1 MRYDNQQLIDMLS
14 AEYVLGSLQGAARI
28 RFEQLIQQRSD
39 WAKTL
44 NWWQT
49 HLHLLAETVHA
60 VKPRKQVWQ
69 QIENRLW
76 NKKGQSNA
84 SNWWR
89 ILNWRN
95 TALLS
100 TSLAFI
106 FATFLAVQAPNKPSI
121 SEPTAVAM
129 LANDKAQAG
138 WLLSLANN
146 AGGNAEIRANSL
158 ASLQIKNQNAYEL
171 WLLPSDKS
179 KPISL
184 GLLPQ
189 KGNKVLVVPANLVA
203 MLPESGLAVSVEP
216 MGGSPTGQPTG
227 AVLYQ
232 GKLVKV

>member
-28 RFEQLIQQRSD
+28 RFEQLIQQRAD

-76 NKKGQSNA
+76 NKTGPSNA

-146 AGGNAEIRANSL
+146 AVGHAEIRANSL
-158 ASLQIKNQNAYEL
+158 ASLQIKNQNTYEL
-171 WLLPSDKS
+171 WLLPTDKS

-203 MLPESGLAVSVEP
+203 MLSESGLAVSVEP

>member
-28 RFEQLIQQRSD
+28 RFEQLIQQRAD

-49 HLHLLAETVHA
+49 HLHLLAETVNA

-76 NKKGQSNA
+76 NKTGPSNA

-106 FATFLAVQAPNKPSI
+106 FATILAVQAPIKPSI

-146 AGGNAEIRANSL
+146 AVGHAEIRANSL
-158 ASLQIKNQNAYEL
+158 ASLQIKNQNTYEL
-171 WLLPSDKS
+171 WLLPTDKS

-203 MLPESGLAVSVEP
+203 MLSESGLAVSVEP

>member
-1 MRYDNQQLIDMLS
+1 MRYDNPELIDILS
-14 AEYVLGSLQGAARI
+14 AEYVLGSLKGAARI
-28 RFEQLIQQRSD
+28 RFEQLIKQRTD
-39 WAKTL
+39 WAKAL

-49 HLHLLAETVHA
+49 HLHLLAETVPA

-69 QIENRLW
+69 QIEKRLW
-76 NKKGQSNA
+76 NKTTPSNA
-84 SNWWR
+84 SNWLR
-89 ILNWRN
+89 ILSWRN

-100 TSLAFI
+100 TSLAFV
-106 FATFLAVQAPNKPSI
+106 FATFLALQAPNKASI

-146 AGGNAEIRANSL
+146 TSGNAEIRANSL
-158 ASLQIKNQNAYEL
+158 ASLQTKNQNAYEL
-171 WLLPSDKS
+171 WLLPTDKS

-189 KGNKVLVVPANLVA
+189 KGNKVLIVPANLVA
-203 MLPESGLAVSVEP
+203 MLAESGLAVSLEP
-216 MGGSPTGQPTG
+216 IGGSPTGQPTG

>member
-14 AEYVLGSLQGAARI
+14 AEYVLGSLKGAARI
-28 RFEQLIQQRSD
+28 RFEQLIQQRAD
-39 WAKTL
+39 WSKTL

-49 HLHLLAETVHA
+49 HLHLLAETVPA
-60 VKPRKQVWQ
+60 VRPRKQVWP

-76 NKKGQSNA
+76 NKTGSSNA

-203 MLPESGLAVSVEP
+203 MLSESGLAVSVEP

>member
-28 RFEQLIQQRSD
+28 RFEQLIQQRAD

-76 NKKGQSNA
+76 NKTAPPNA

-106 FATFLAVQAPNKPSI
+106 FATFLVLQTPNKLGI

>member
-28 RFEQLIQQRSD
+28 RFEQLIQQRAD

-76 NKKGQSNA
+76 NKTGPSNA

-106 FATFLAVQAPNKPSI
+106 FATILAVQAPNKPSI

-146 AGGNAEIRANSL
+146 AGGHAEIRANSL
-158 ASLQIKNQNAYEL
+158 ASLQIKNQNTYEL
-171 WLLPSDKS
+171 WLLPTDKS

-203 MLPESGLAVSVEP
+203 MLSESGLAVSVEP

>member
-28 RFEQLIQQRSD
+28 RFEELIQQRAD

-49 HLHLLAETVHA
+49 HLHLLAETVPA
-60 VKPRKQVWQ
+60 IKPSKQVWQ

-76 NKKGQSNA
+76 NKTAPLSA
-84 SNWWR
+84 SNWWH

-106 FATFLAVQAPNKPSI
+106 FATFLVTQAPNKPTI

-129 LANDKAQAG
+129 LATDKAQAG
-138 WLLSLANN
+138 WLLSLASN

-171 WLLPSDKS
+171 WLLPTDKS

-189 KGNKVLVVPANLVA
+189 KGNKVLKVPAHLVA
-203 MLPESGLAVSVEP
+203 MLSESGLAVSVEP
-216 MGGSPTGQPTG
+216 IGGSPTGQPTG

>member
-28 RFEQLIQQRSD
+28 RFEQLIQQRAD

-49 HLHLLAETVHA
+49 HLHLLAETVPA
-60 VKPRKQVWQ
+60 VRPRKQVWP

-76 NKKGQSNA
+76 NKTGSSNA

-106 FATFLAVQAPNKPSI
+106 FATFLVVQAPNKPSI

-138 WLLSLANN
+138 WLLSLASN
-146 AGGNAEIRANSL
+146 AGGHAEIRANSL
-158 ASLQIKNQNAYEL
+158 ASLQIKNQNTYEL
-171 WLLPSDKS
+171 WLLPTDKS

-203 MLPESGLAVSVEP
+203 MLSESGLAVSVEP

>member
-28 RFEQLIQQRSD
+28 RFEQLIQQRAD

-138 WLLSLANN
+138 WLLSLASNSV
-146 AGGNAEIRANSL
+146 GHAEIRANSL
-158 ASLQIKNQNAYEL
+158 ASLQIKNQNTYEL
-171 WLLPSDKS
+171 WLLPTDKS

-203 MLPESGLAVSVEP
+203 MLSESGLAVSVEP

>member
-76 NKKGQSNA
+76 NKTGPSNA

-138 WLLSLANN
+138 WLLSLASN
-146 AGGNAEIRANSL
+146 AVGHAEIRANSL
-158 ASLQIKNQNAYEL
+158 ASLQIKNQNTYEL
-171 WLLPSDKS
+171 WLLPTDKS

-203 MLPESGLAVSVEP
+203 MLSESGLAVSVEP

>member
-28 RFEQLIQQRSD
+28 RFEQLIQQRAD

-76 NKKGQSNA
+76 NKTDPSNA

>member
-146 AGGNAEIRANSL
+146 AGSNAEIRVNSL

-171 WLLPSDKS
+171 WLLPTDKS

-184 GLLPQ
+184 CLLPQ

-203 MLPESGLAVSVEP
+203 MLSESGLAVSVEP